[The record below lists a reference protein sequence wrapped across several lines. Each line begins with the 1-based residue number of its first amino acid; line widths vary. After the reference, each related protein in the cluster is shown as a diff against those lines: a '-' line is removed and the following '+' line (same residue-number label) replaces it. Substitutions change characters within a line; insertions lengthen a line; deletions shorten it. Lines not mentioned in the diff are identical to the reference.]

1 MNLARHQLHI
11 YNPVGSLLAI
21 LPDMAFNS
29 LQYGFR
35 ENEAGVLVF
44 TLPPTFDDRL
54 LAIDSPIEVYRAYGS
69 DGFSLEGETAFLIRA
84 VEVSKQEDGSEYI
97 QVTAFS
103 AAEILCRRI
112 VAYYSG
118 TSYAEKTSDPFDSMM
133 SEIVWENFGPGASYA
148 EGYGDPARNLEPWFT
163 VNMGVSFSV
172 GPSYPV
178 SKAMAWR
185 QVCATLREIVEEV
198 RAQGQYASF
207 DVIRVAPAKF
217 EFRIYIGARGID
229 HSSDAA
235 LPVVVSENRYNLLEP
250 NLLFDWS
257 DEYNYIYGTGRG
269 EGEDRVIQEAYDLN
283 RINISPFNRREYNR
297 DARQA
302 ETEATV
308 MAEARYM
315 LEKSRP
321 KRIFTGKIGQTEG
334 CIYGVHWKWGDI
346 VTAEYKGYSMD
357 CHVDAVTVA
366 VDENGTELVTGY
378 LRSETD
384 V

>member
-1 MNLARHQLHI
+1 MNLAKHQLHI
-11 YNPVGSLLAI
+11 YNPIGNLLTI
-21 LPDMAFNS
+21 LPDKSFAS

-44 TLPPTFDDRL
+44 TLPPDFDSSF
-54 LAIDSPIEVYRAYGS
+54 LAIDSPVEVYRAYGY
-69 DGFSLEGETAFLIRA
+69 GGYVLEGETAFLIRA
-84 VEVSKQEDGSEYI
+84 VEVGKTDNGSEFI

-118 TSYAEKTSDPFDSMM
+118 TSYAEKTSDPFDTMM
-133 SEIVWENFGPGASYA
+133 NEIVWENFGPGASYA
-148 EGYGDPARNLEPWFT
+148 DAYGDADRDLEPWFT
-163 VNMGVSFSV
+163 VNLGASHQV

-185 QVCATLREIVEEV
+185 QVCAALREIVEEV
-198 RAQGQYASF
+198 RAQGQYVSF
-207 DVIRVAPAKF
+207 DVVRVGPARF
-217 EFRIYIGARGID
+217 EFRIYLGARGLD
-229 HSSDAA
+229 HSSDSA
-235 LPVVVSENRYNLLEP
+235 LPVVVSEDRYNLLEP

-257 DEYNYIYGTGRG
+257 NEYNYIYGTGRG
-269 EGEDRVIQEAYDLN
+269 EGEERIIQEAYDLN

-315 LEKSRP
+315 LEHSRP

-334 CIYGVHWKWGDI
+334 CIYGVHWGWGDI

-357 CHVDAVTVA
+357 CHVEAITVE
-366 VDENGTELVTGY
+366 VDGDGTEKVTGH
-378 LRSETD
+378 LRSESD